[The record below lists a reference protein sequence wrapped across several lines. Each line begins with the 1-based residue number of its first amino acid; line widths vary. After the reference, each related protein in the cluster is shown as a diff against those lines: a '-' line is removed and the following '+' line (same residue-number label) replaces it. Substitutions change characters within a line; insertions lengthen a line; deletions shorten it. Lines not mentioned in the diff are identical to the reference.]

1 MISLLIRI
9 FRPKNY
15 IPDSFDLSSI
25 MARAD
30 FAVTAA
36 GSIVFELVC
45 LGTPQIAFIIDR
57 NQEMMEALL
66 FMVRL
71 KKTGKLRLC

>member
-1 MISLLIRI
+1 
-9 FRPKNY
+9 
-15 IPDSFDLSSI
+15 